1 MAVPTVFKNILANYL
16 GAFATT
22 LAAFLLTPVYIS
34 YLGVSAYG
42 IIGFYLTLQALFI
55 FLDLG
60 IGVAVNREMAKHFND
75 KSQLVYLRNLSHSLQ
90 IVYWAIGIGLGLSLF
105 IATPWF
111 AKGWF
116 KSNDLPLDVVKTVF
130 YIFAFT
136 IAIRWPYGMYAAG
149 LRGMQHQ
156 VVLNFYEIFW
166 NLTKSIG
173 SWLVLKY
180 ISPTLVA
187 FLWYQFIITF
197 LQTTGIIIIFWR
209 YIQLKRSKLTFDVS
223 ILKNLSKY
231 AAGMGIGI
239 ILINVVNQLD
249 KIIVSKIADSAK
261 MFGYYT
267 IANNIAIL
275 VYSISL
281 PMYMAIFPHFTKQVQ
296 EKNNIKL
303 TSEFHYY
310 AKLLSTILLPFGI
323 IIIFNSSDLLYLWQK
338 NPDIVN
344 NTSGILQWLIVST
357 ICSALMMPVHTLI
370 HAKVRIRFMIYS
382 QLIEI
387 AIMIPTLYFLVNKY
401 GVIGGAI
408 GMCILYVGYLLV
420 QAPLIFR
427 TLELKQITFDWL
439 VKDILIFLPPLIIV
453 AVIFKRYLYTYFK
466 TSNYKLIL
474 YMALLFLISYVI
486 SFAVNRQFRKQFF
499 RKINPLL
506 KLR

>member
-1 MAVPTVFKNILANYL
+1 MAVSTVYKNILANYI

-22 LAAFLLTPVYIS
+22 LTAFFLIPVYIS
-34 YLGVSAYG
+34 YIGVSAYG

-60 IGVAVNREMAKHFND
+60 IGVAINREMAKHFND
-75 KSQLVYLRNLSHSLQ
+75 KSQLLYLRNLSHSLQ
-90 IVYWAIGIGLGLSLF
+90 IVYWLIGIGLGLSLF
-105 IATPWF
+105 IATPFF

-116 KSNDLPLDVVKTVF
+116 KSNDIPLDVVKNVF

-136 IAIRWPYGMYAAG
+136 IAVRWPYGMYAAG

-156 VVLNFYEIFW
+156 VVLNVYEIFW

-187 FLWYQFIITF
+187 FLLYQFIITF

-209 YIQLKRSKLTFDVS
+209 YIQLKKARLTFDVK
-223 ILKNLSKY
+223 ILKNLSRY

-239 ILINVVNQLD
+239 ILINIVTQLD
-249 KIIVSKIADSAK
+249 KIIVSKVADSAK

-281 PMYMAIFPHFTKQVQ
+281 PMYMAIFPHFTKQVH
-296 EKNNIKL
+296 ENNNSKL

-310 AKLLSTILLPFGI
+310 AKLLSTLLLPFGI
-323 IIIFNSSDLLYLWQK
+323 IIIFNAPALLHLWQK

-344 NTSGILQWLIVST
+344 NSSAILQWLIIST
-357 ICSALMMPVHTLI
+357 VCSALMMPVHTLI

-387 AIMIPTLYFLVNKY
+387 AIMIPLLYFLVIRY
-401 GVIGGAI
+401 GVLGGAI
-408 GMCILYVGYLLV
+408 GMCILYVGYLLI

-427 TLELKQITFDWL
+427 TIELKQLTFEWL
-439 VKDILIFLPPLIIV
+439 FKDILVFLPPLLIV
-453 AVIFKRYLYTYFK
+453 AGVFKRYLYPYFN

-474 YMALLFLISYVI
+474 YMALLFFVSYLI
-486 SFAVNRQFRKQFF
+486 SFALNRQFLLQFF
-499 RKINPLL
+499 SKIKPIV
-506 KLR
+506 KIK